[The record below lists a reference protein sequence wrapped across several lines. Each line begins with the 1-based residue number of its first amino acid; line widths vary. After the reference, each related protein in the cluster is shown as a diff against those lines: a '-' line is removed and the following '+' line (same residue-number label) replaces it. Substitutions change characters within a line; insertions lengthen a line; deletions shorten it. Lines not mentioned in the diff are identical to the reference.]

1 MIKKI
6 TLLGLSLLISIY
18 AFQSCT
24 NKVAY
29 PYTATQYP
37 NEVAQII
44 ITNCATDGC
53 HNQQSYRNAGGL
65 LLDSW
70 EALMNGT
77 NNGACVVPFSPEN
90 SSLLYYI
97 NTDSAEGIVAKPT
110 MPINQTPLT
119 KAQYKVLRDW
129 IANGAP
135 NIDGI
140 VPFSEQAT
148 TRQKTV
154 VTLQG
159 CDKLGIIDGNQVIAR
174 YIPLGITPQIESPH
188 AVRVSKDGAYAYI
201 SFLAGTVIQKVD
213 LTSNQV
219 LETIDIGTGS
229 WNILHVSEDGNK
241 LLVCDW
247 QSNGKLVLLQ
257 TKPLQVLKEFGGG
270 ATGLFKFPHGIIAN
284 TSFDTFRVTAQYG
297 NYIYKFTAD
306 ENLYTKISLDGK
318 PLSNNPGTLDPH
330 ELYYTPDKSKYFITC
345 EASNE
350 VRIFDA
356 KKDTLIK
363 TISLGIFPQE
373 IAMSKTKP
381 YAFITCS
388 EDVSSFPGF
397 KGSVYVINYNTLT
410 ITKRI
415 DAPFYQPHGI
425 NVDDLHAIFYVYSRN
440 VNPSGPAP
448 HHSSSCA
455 GRNGYYQVFDLNT
468 LNLKTNKRFETIV
481 DPYSADTRFK

>member
-6 TLLGLSLLISIY
+6 ILSIITLLLVAYS
-18 AFQSCT
+18 FQACT

-29 PYTATQYP
+29 PYANSQFP
-37 NEVAQII
+37 KEVAEILI
-44 ITNCATDGC
+44 SSCATDGC
-53 HNQQSYRNAGGL
+53 HNQQSYQNAGGL

-70 EALMNGT
+70 EAIMNGS
-77 NNGACVVPFSPEN
+77 NNGACVIPFCPDN

-110 MPINQTPLT
+110 MPINKNPLS
-119 KAQYKVLRDW
+119 KAHYKILRDW

-135 NIDGI
+135 NSDGV
-140 VPFSEQAT
+140 VPFSQQAT
-148 TRQKTV
+148 SRQKTAL
-154 VTLQG
+154 TLQG

-174 YIPLGITPQIESPH
+174 YIPIGTSPQSESPH
-188 AVRVSKDGAYAYI
+188 AVRVSKDGAYAYV
-201 SFLAGTVIQKVD
+201 SFLAGTAIQKID

-219 LETIDIGTGS
+219 VESIDIGAGS
-229 WNILHVSEDGNK
+229 WNILHVSEDGKK

-257 TKPLQVLKEFGGG
+257 TNPLQVLQEFGGG
-270 ATGLFKFPHGIIAN
+270 ATGLFTFPHGIIAN
-284 TSFDTFRVTAQYG
+284 ASFDTFHVTSQYG
-297 NYIYKFTAD
+297 NFIYKFSAD
-306 ENLYTKISLDGK
+306 ENMYAKISLDGK
-318 PLSNNPGTLDPH
+318 PISNATGSLDPH
-330 ELYYTPDKSKYFITC
+330 EIYFTPDRSKYFITC
-345 EASNE
+345 EASDE

-356 KKDTLIK
+356 QKDTLIK
-363 TISLGIFPQE
+363 TLVVGNFPQE

-388 EDVSSFPGF
+388 EDISSYPGF

-425 NVDDLHAIFYVYSRN
+425 NVDDRNSIFYVYSRN

-448 HHSSSCA
+448 HHSSSCL

-468 LNLKTNKRFETIV
+468 LNLKTSKRFETIV

>member
-1 MIKKI
+1 
-6 TLLGLSLLISIY
+6 
-18 AFQSCT
+18 
-24 NKVAY
+24 
-29 PYTATQYP
+29 
-37 NEVAQII
+37 
-44 ITNCATDGC
+44 
-53 HNQQSYRNAGGL
+53 
-65 LLDSW
+65 
-70 EALMNGT
+70 
-77 NNGACVVPFSPEN
+77 
-90 SSLLYYI
+90 
-97 NTDSAEGIVAKPT
+97 
-110 MPINQTPLT
+110 
-119 KAQYKVLRDW
+119 
-129 IANGAP
+129 
-135 NIDGI
+135 
-140 VPFSEQAT
+140 
-148 TRQKTV
+148 
-154 VTLQG
+154 
-159 CDKLGIIDGNQVIAR
+159 
-174 YIPLGITPQIESPH
+174 
-188 AVRVSKDGAYAYI
+188 
-201 SFLAGTVIQKVD
+201 
-213 LTSNQV
+213 
-219 LETIDIGTGS
+219 
-229 WNILHVSEDGNK
+229 VSEDGNK

-284 TSFDTFRVTAQYG
+284 ESFDTFRVTSQYG
-297 NYIYKFTAD
+297 NFIYKFTAD

-425 NVDDLHAIFYVYSRN
+425 NVDDQHAIFYVYSRN

-455 GRNGYYQVFDLNT
+455 GRNGYYQVFDLNA

>member
-213 LTSNQV
+213 LMSNQV
-219 LETIDIGTGS
+219 VETIDIGTGS

-247 QSNGKLVLLQ
+247 QSNG
-257 TKPLQVLKEFGGG
+257 
-270 ATGLFKFPHGIIAN
+270 
-284 TSFDTFRVTAQYG
+284 
-297 NYIYKFTAD
+297 
-306 ENLYTKISLDGK
+306 
-318 PLSNNPGTLDPH
+318 
-330 ELYYTPDKSKYFITC
+330 
-345 EASNE
+345 
-350 VRIFDA
+350 
-356 KKDTLIK
+356 
-363 TISLGIFPQE
+363 
-373 IAMSKTKP
+373 
-381 YAFITCS
+381 
-388 EDVSSFPGF
+388 
-397 KGSVYVINYNTLT
+397 
-410 ITKRI
+410 
-415 DAPFYQPHGI
+415 
-425 NVDDLHAIFYVYSRN
+425 
-440 VNPSGPAP
+440 
-448 HHSSSCA
+448 
-455 GRNGYYQVFDLNT
+455 
-468 LNLKTNKRFETIV
+468 
-481 DPYSADTRFK
+481 

>member
-1 MIKKI
+1 MIKKFSLI
-6 TLLGLSLLISIY
+6 GLILFIIIY
-18 AFQSCT
+18 AFQACT

-29 PYTATQYP
+29 PYTSSQFP

-53 HNQQSYRNAGGL
+53 HNQQSYQNAGGL

-70 EALMNGT
+70 EALMNGS
-77 NNGACVVPFSPEN
+77 NNGACVIPFSPEN

-97 NTDSAEGIVAKPT
+97 NRDSAEGIVAKPT
-110 MPINQTPLT
+110 MPINKTPLT
-119 KAQYKVLRDW
+119 KAQYKIIRDW
-129 IANGAP
+129 ITNGAP
-135 NIDGI
+135 NSDGI
-140 VPFSEQAT
+140 VPFSQQAT
-148 TRQKTV
+148 SRQKTV
-154 VTLQG
+154 LTLQG
-159 CDKLGIIDGNQVIAR
+159 CDKLGILDGNQVIAR
-174 YIPLGITPQIESPH
+174 YIPIGTNPQSESPH

-201 SFLAGTVIQKVD
+201 SFLAGTAIQKVD

-219 LETIDIGTGS
+219 IESIDIGAGS
-229 WNILHVSEDGNK
+229 WNILHVSEDGKK

-257 TKPLQVLKEFGGG
+257 TNPLKVLQEFGGG
-270 ATGLFKFPHGIIAN
+270 ATGLFTFPHGIIAN
-284 TSFDTFRVTAQYG
+284 SSFDTFHVTSQYG
-297 NYIYKFTAD
+297 NFIYKFSAD
-306 ENLYTKISLDGK
+306 ENMYAKISLDGK
-318 PLSNNPGTLDPH
+318 SISNATGLLDPH
-330 ELYYTPDKSKYFITC
+330 EIYFTPDRSKYFITC
-345 EASNE
+345 EASDE

-356 KKDTLIK
+356 QKDTLIK
-363 TISLGIFPQE
+363 TLVVGNFPQE

-388 EDVSSFPGF
+388 EDISSYPGF

-425 NVDDLHAIFYVYSRN
+425 NVDDRNSIFYVYSRN

-448 HHSSSCA
+448 HHSSDCA

-468 LNLKTNKRFETIV
+468 LNLKTTKRFETIV